1 MRSQK
6 PFYIWLAFLTNS
18 ILIGAWSARIPEF
31 KTYFQTENGIWGM
44 VLLIIPLFS
53 LAASFPTGKL
63 IRHFNLATI
72 LRWGVFLSLATFV
85 LLPFSRS
92 FYLFLLVLLAYGL
105 ASGMLNLAMNAA
117 AGAYEHQTGKPIM
130 AASHGMYSFG
140 GMLGSAFGV
149 IAGSLSLSTQAF
161 FGILSFVL
169 SLCNLYLLKI
179 VLPKESITHQRKE
192 KVGWSRYLVLLAL
205 TSFVLMSI
213 EGIILNWSGLFLKT
227 EAATSA
233 GLVSA
238 GFLAFSATMT
248 LGRWSGNQFFGRFS
262 VRQLMTFGSG
272 IVVIGFA
279 LLWMSQQFI
288 SAIAAF
294 AVIGLGASALVPLL
308 FSEATKF
315 QHPPPET
322 AIAVVL
328 SVGIAG
334 IMTGAP
340 LIGFASEL
348 LGLRNAMLI
357 PLGLAALILLAQ
369 KEFPHEKTPQ
379 TK

>member
-1 MRSQK
+1 MRAQK
-6 PFYIWLAFLTNS
+6 PYYIWLAFLTNS
-18 ILIGAWSARIPEF
+18 ILIGAWAARIPEF
-31 KTYFQTENGIWGM
+31 KAYFQTENGIWGM

-53 LAASFPTGKL
+53 LVASFPTGKL

-72 LRWGVFLSLATFV
+72 LRWGIFLSLVSFV
-85 LLPFSRS
+85 LLPFTKN
-92 FYLFLLVLLAYGL
+92 FLLFLLVLVAYGL
-105 ASGMLNLAMNAA
+105 SSGMLNLAMNAA

-140 GMLGSAFGV
+140 GMLGSGFGV
-149 IAGSLSLSTQAF
+149 VAGSLTLSTQTF
-161 FGILSFVL
+161 FGVL
-169 SLCNLYLLKI
+169 TLVLFLCNVYLIKI
-179 VLPKESITHQRKE
+179 VLPKEPMAEQHKE

-205 TSFVLMSI
+205 TSFVFMSI
-213 EGIILNWSGLFLKT
+213 EGMILNWSGLFLKT

-248 LGRWSGNQFFGRFS
+248 LGRWAGNQFFSRFS

-288 SAIAAF
+288 TATAAF

-315 QHPPPET
+315 QNPPPET

-357 PLGLAALILLAQ
+357 PLGLTGLILLAQ
-369 KEFPHEKTPQ
+369 KGFPHKKTPQ
-379 TK
+379 TS

>member
-1 MRSQK
+1 M
-6 PFYIWLAFLTNS
+6 
-18 ILIGAWSARIPEF
+18 
-31 KTYFQTENGIWGM
+31 
-44 VLLIIPLFS
+44 
-53 LAASFPTGKL
+53 
-63 IRHFNLATI
+63 
-72 LRWGVFLSLATFV
+72 
-85 LLPFSRS
+85 
-92 FYLFLLVLLAYGL
+92 
-105 ASGMLNLAMNAA
+105 
-117 AGAYEHQTGKPIM
+117 
-130 AASHGMYSFG
+130 
-140 GMLGSAFGV
+140 
-149 IAGSLSLSTQAF
+149 
-161 FGILSFVL
+161 L